1 MKKLTRL
8 KCLSSLILAL
18 AAALSLTACSADTA
32 SGVFPELSQ
41 IVGEIIQTAEESS
54 PVTREF
60 FQTQEPEEQSAE
72 PERPDVPLTSGEGQD
87 GFPQTDE
94 EPVQPDAPPESSPV
108 TREFFQTQ
116 EPEKQSAEPERPDV
130 PQTPGEGQVGF
141 PQTDEESAQP
151 DAPTESSPVTREF
164 FQTQEPEEQSAE
176 PERPDVPL
184 TSGEGQDGFPQTDE
198 EPVQPDA
205 PPESSPVTR
214 EFFQTQEPEKQSAEP
229 ERPDVPQTPG
239 EGQVGFP
246 QTDEESAQPDAPTES
261 SIAEDGSYTTKED
274 VALYIHTY
282 GKLPQ
287 NFITKKQA
295 RELGWG
301 GGSLEPY
308 APGMCIGGDRFGN
321 YEGLL
326 PEGHS
331 YTECDVNTLGASS
344 RGAER
349 IVFSSDGLIYYTGDH
364 YASFTLLYG
373 EE

>member
-1 MKKLTRL
+1 MIAMKLGWAVLEGICVWLTL
-8 KCLSSLILAL
+8 YYGSSGALAL

-72 PERPDVPLTSGEGQD
+72 PERPDVP
-87 GFPQTDE
+87 
-94 EPVQPDAPPESSPV
+94 
-108 TREFFQTQ
+108 
-116 EPEKQSAEPERPDV
+116 
-130 PQTPGEGQVGF
+130 QTPGEGQEGF
-141 PQTDEESAQP
+141 PQTDEES
-151 DAPTESSPVTREF
+151 V
-164 FQTQEPEEQSAE
+164 
-176 PERPDVPL
+176 
-184 TSGEGQDGFPQTDE
+184 
-198 EPVQPDA
+198 
-205 PPESSPVTR
+205 
-214 EFFQTQEPEKQSAEP
+214 
-229 ERPDVPQTPG
+229 
-239 EGQVGFP
+239 
-246 QTDEESAQPDAPTES
+246 QPDAPTES

-349 IVFSSDGLIYYTGDH
+349 IIFSSDGLIYYTGDH